1 LEESDALGVR
11 FCGQDPVVRR
21 TDQNE
26 VGIAFGTPQFGD
38 CLQAAEAG
46 QVLVEQDE
54 NEIGGAHQ
62 RQRFSA
68 FDRLGHLQRKTG
80 RRQNLADDAAHNRRV
95 VHQQQA
101 ARQPQPARALWAR
114 NGSASSGVIDV
125 LSRHYLFGGMK
136 FAAGAPSGSGHDGIV
151 IASRGG
157 RGSDGQLGQGCQR
170 ARSPHRRRTVALE
183 GDVAGP

>member
-11 FCGQDPVVRR
+11 FCGQGPVVRR

-101 ARQPQPARALWAR
+101 ARQPQPARALWAQR
-114 NGSASSGVIDV
+114 QRIVRRHRRAITS
-125 LSRHYLFGGMK
+125 LSFRRHEICCGG
-136 FAAGAPSGSGHDGIV
+136 AIW
-151 IASRGG
+151 
-157 RGSDGQLGQGCQR
+157 QR
-170 ARSPHRRRTVALE
+170 A
-183 GDVAGP
+183 